1 MELPKQ
7 RGIFLPGKAKFR
19 GNHWFIS
26 RKFNAVW
33 QKKRR

>member
-7 RGIFLPGKAKFR
+7 RRIFLPGKADFCR
-19 GNHWFIS
+19 NHWFILK
-26 RKFNAVW
+26 KFNAEW